1 MAVEKIRKT
10 KNFMWTVIEV
20 SVDKKTN
27 KHWITP
33 IEGVYGI
40 KPENTT
46 GTVREYFERDLVQD
60 SDRFLLAI
68 RDARP
73 NHYEFEMIM
82 ATSNIAEF
90 VDFEHK
96 LAEFVIN
103 SGITRPTVVTIR

>member
-46 GTVREYFERDLVQD
+46 GTVRELFEQDLVND

-68 RDARP
+68 REARP
-73 NHYEFEMIM
+73 DFYEFEMITV
-82 ATSNIAEF
+82 ATSLKEF
-90 VDFEHK
+90 IQFEYALADF
-96 LAEFVIN
+96 VVN
-103 SGITRPTVVTIR
+103 SGITKPTVLTIR